1 MNFKNEFKFY
11 LSSGIQ
17 ATKKRF
23 PLPPVRKNWQ
33 QDKEKKRNKSK
44 TMISELPHH
53 SFAHFTLKS
62 LEGSVKQLQ
71 KWDTSCL
78 SFFPPSMLEWP
89 HQVPAPRNGDIFPFS
104 ESHSQLV
111 WFQHWSWKAMKLHM
125 SEQTGSLRQ
134 TPQSFES
141 KSARFVGHF

>member
-1 MNFKNEFKFY
+1 MNLSFIYQVEFKQPRKDFHF
-11 LSSGIQ
+11 LLLGRTDNR
-17 ATKKRF
+17 TKK
-23 PLPPVRKNWQ
+23 
-33 QDKEKKRNKSK
+33 KKRNKSK